1 MREACLAC
9 IGFVLEFLIFYAA
22 GSLLAKILKIKAD
35 ISFVCILG
43 YLGYFAVFELLI
55 VPMTLLWVPL
65 TTAAYVWAVFMAVL
79 VVAAAVWGIIS
90 LRKRNRKSA
99 EIWKQHSWMIFL
111 AGAAVL
117 LQCLIVIFYND
128 TTVDAAYY
136 VGTVST
142 SVYTDTLARYN
153 PFNGAALKTFQAR
166 YIFSAY
172 PMNNAVWCRLLGI
185 HPIVQAKIVMSC
197 MNVLTANLIIYQIG
211 KRLLENDAKKA
222 DLMVVFTCMLQEP
235 FSLQDVMRERPY
247 LPILLFRQF

>member
-35 ISFVCILG
+35 ISFVFILG

-99 EIWKQHSWMIFL
+99 VSDRY
-111 AGAAVL
+111 L
-117 LQCLIVIFYND
+117 LQ
-128 TTVDAAYY
+128 
-136 VGTVST
+136 
-142 SVYTDTLARYN
+142 
-153 PFNGAALKTFQAR
+153 
-166 YIFSAY
+166 
-172 PMNNAVWCRLLGI
+172 
-185 HPIVQAKIVMSC
+185 
-197 MNVLTANLIIYQIG
+197 
-211 KRLLENDAKKA
+211 
-222 DLMVVFTCMLQEP
+222 
-235 FSLQDVMRERPY
+235 
-247 LPILLFRQF
+247 

>member
-35 ISFVCILG
+35 ISFVFILG

-99 EIWKQHSWMIFL
+99 
-111 AGAAVL
+111 AA
-117 LQCLIVIFYND
+117 
-128 TTVDAAYY
+128 
-136 VGTVST
+136 
-142 SVYTDTLARYN
+142 
-153 PFNGAALKTFQAR
+153 
-166 YIFSAY
+166 
-172 PMNNAVWCRLLGI
+172 
-185 HPIVQAKIVMSC
+185 
-197 MNVLTANLIIYQIG
+197 
-211 KRLLENDAKKA
+211 
-222 DLMVVFTCMLQEP
+222 
-235 FSLQDVMRERPY
+235 
-247 LPILLFRQF
+247 